1 MILLATGVP
10 GVAQR
15 PWEPQMGANAIGRLQ
30 TQPDPLRMSM
40 QVEGSPFD
48 SVRRRQ
54 TPESASDFLD
64 TEKITV
70 GFPGPV
76 LAH

>member
-40 QVEGSPFD
+40 QVKGSPFEL
-48 SVRRRQ
+48 SP
-54 TPESASDFLD
+54 TATD
-64 TEKITV
+64 TRKRL
-70 GFPGPV
+70 GLP
-76 LAH
+76 